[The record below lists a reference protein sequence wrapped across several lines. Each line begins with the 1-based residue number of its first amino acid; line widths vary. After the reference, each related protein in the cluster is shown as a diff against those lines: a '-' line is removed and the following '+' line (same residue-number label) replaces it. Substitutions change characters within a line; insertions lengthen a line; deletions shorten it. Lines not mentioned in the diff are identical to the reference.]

1 MRLLEV
7 FQSACVSG
15 FWFDVLIWRDE
26 QSIAVIYVMVVQ
38 RWCCVW
44 VALSGLLCVFVN
56 ASSDGSDLELILQS
70 FVPK

>member
-7 FQSACVSG
+7 FQSACVSR

-26 QSIAVIYVMVVQ
+26 QAVAVIYVMVVQ
-38 RWCCVW
+38 RWGCVW
-44 VALSGLLCVFVN
+44 VALSGFLCVFVN
-56 ASSDGSDLELILQS
+56 PSSDGSDFELVLQS